1 MTQST
6 LSVRAR
12 LSIAFGSLAVL
23 VLIVSGIA
31 AYSLK
36 DITSRLND
44 FSEGAALA
52 SHIESAVGRRA
63 IAARNLVL
71 IPASED
77 PAHEHQQVIESHQEA
92 TEHLAELQ
100 AWVTRSAHLSE
111 TERQLVRNIADIE
124 ARYGPVA
131 LAIVKL
137 AMDGEREAAIARM
150 NKDCRPLLA
159 QLIQATTALS
169 AASAQQ
175 GLQLR
180 EESTQRAQTQQM
192 LLWGVSLF
200 ALLYAMTSG
209 WRLTRSINRPLQHA
223 VAVANQI
230 ANGQLNNAVHIERED
245 ETGLLLKA
253 LERMQHSLA
262 STVRSVRQG
271 ANNVATASSEI
282 AQGTLDLSSRT
293 EGQASALAETASAM
307 AQLGGTVNHNAS
319 SAAQANQ
326 LAQQASNVAQQGGA
340 TVAQV
345 IGTMNDISQ
354 SSRKIVDI
362 IAVIDGIAFQTNILA
377 LNAAVEAARAGE
389 QGRGFAVVAGEV
401 RTLAQRSAA
410 AAREIKQLITDSVE
424 RVEQGTTLVNQAGT
438 TMDEVVTS
446 IRRVSDIVAEISA
459 ASREQSA
466 GVTQV
471 GMAVTH
477 MDTTTQQNAALVE
490 EMSAATASLNT
501 QAQELVQAVAVFQ
514 LERGHSA
521 G

>member
-1 MTQST
+1 MSLST
-6 LSVRAR
+6 LSVRTR
-12 LSIAFGSLAVL
+12 LSVAFGSLAVL

-31 AYSLK
+31 AYSLN

-52 SHIESAVGRRA
+52 SHIESAVDRRA

-77 PAHEHQQVIESHQEA
+77 PTQEHRKVTQAHEDA
-92 TEHLAELQ
+92 TQRLAQLQ
-100 AWVTRSAHLSE
+100 AWVTRSAHMTE
-111 TERQLVRNIADIE
+111 AERQLVRDIAEVE

-137 AMDGEREAAIARM
+137 ALEGEREAAIARM
-150 NKDCRPLLA
+150 NEDCRPLLA
-159 QLIQATTALS
+159 QLMQATNAFS
-169 AASAQQ
+169 AASAQRGQ
-175 GLQLR
+175 QLR
-180 EESTQRAQTQQM
+180 EESAQRADTQKM
-192 LLWGVSLF
+192 LLWGASLF
-200 ALLYAMTSG
+200 ALLYAVSSG
-209 WRLTRSINRPLQHA
+209 WRLIRSINRPLQHA

-230 ANGQLNNAVHIERED
+230 ASGQLNNPVHIERED
-245 ETGLLLKA
+245 ETGLVLKA

-271 ANNVATASSEI
+271 AHNVATASAEI

-293 EGQASALAETASAM
+293 EGQASALEETASAM
-307 AQLGGTVNHNAS
+307 AELDGTVNHNAS

-340 TVAQV
+340 TVTQV

-410 AAREIKQLITDSVE
+410 AAREIKQLIIDSVE

-459 ASREQSA
+459 ATREQSA
-466 GVTQV
+466 GVSQV
-471 GMAVTH
+471 GKAVTH
-477 MDTTTQQNAALVE
+477 MDATTQQNAALVE
-490 EMSAATASLNT
+490 EMSAATANLNV
-501 QAQELVQAVAVFQ
+501 QAQELVHAVAVFDLGSHPRQ
-514 LERGHSA
+514 P
-521 G
+521 